1 MENDNKV
8 KAMTDLLGELKYAS
22 YPVQTMYKVLNV
34 MEKKG
39 IPYLLDELPEGK
51 SLQFYSE
58 KLDEYLVKILKQK

>member
-1 MENDNKV
+1 
-8 KAMTDLLGELKYAS
+8 MTDLLGELKYAS

-51 SLQFYSE
+51 SLQFYAE
-58 KLDEYLVKILKQK
+58 KLDEFIVKAIKNK